1 MRYLLITL
9 ILYLMSGGISAQKRE
24 QWALPEIPQ
33 APANPPMEFLGV
45 ECPTG
50 TKLFMLDDLP
60 EYMRRSG
67 WLVARQQWA
76 ERFSPDTI
84 ADYKSECRFL
94 TYIKINFQGY
104 GYMVNDEK
112 LKKWGKGLVFF
123 FPLIGTTIYNANP
136 TTSGLRLV
144 ADYTLCVYDTQGVLT
159 SIQHPFV
166 LGLEQNK
173 EDSKEPQIMQPEG
186 VIIEYPLVD
195 LLQHSIVAE
204 YAKICREYGLTE

>member
-1 MRYLLITL
+1 M
-9 ILYLMSGGISAQKRE
+9 
-24 QWALPEIPQ
+24 
-33 APANPPMEFLGV
+33 
-45 ECPTG
+45 
-50 TKLFMLDDLP
+50 
-60 EYMRRSG
+60 
-67 WLVARQQWA
+67 
-76 ERFSPDTI
+76 
-84 ADYKSECRFL
+84 
-94 TYIKINFQGY
+94 
-104 GYMVNDEK
+104 
-112 LKKWGKGLVFF
+112 VFF

-173 EDSKEPQIMQPEG
+173 ADSKEPQIMQPEG